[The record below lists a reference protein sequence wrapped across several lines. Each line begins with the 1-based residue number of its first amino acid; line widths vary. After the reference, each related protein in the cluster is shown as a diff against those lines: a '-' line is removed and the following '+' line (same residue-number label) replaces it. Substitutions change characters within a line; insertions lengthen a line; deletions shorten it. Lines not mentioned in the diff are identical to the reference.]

1 MHFLFKSALR
11 LQGFPIVDAE
21 AELSHIHQL
30 DPTQALKRSISKRWD
45 IYNYHVASN
54 PVYRSHV
61 NQYNITEWHN
71 IPILTK
77 KKLQQPI
84 KNRLSKGYSTTNAH
98 IHNTSGSSGT
108 PFFFAKDKF
117 CHAMSWAVIGNRFG
131 WHNIEMGKSLQAR
144 FYGIPL
150 GGIKYYKEKLKD
162 YLAARVRFPVFDLS
176 DQKLEIYLNEF
187 TKHPFVYLNGYTS
200 SLVLFARYITR
211 QGITLKDI
219 CPTLKAAFTTS
230 EVCDELDR
238 QIMEQGFGVKVVN
251 EYGAAELDLIAFE
264 DEDGDWLVNHETLF
278 VEILGKDG
286 KPVQPGTEG
295 RVVITSLYNKA
306 MPFIRYELGDTAVL
320 SAKTKGAY
328 QLLEK
333 VSGRINDVAI
343 LPSGKKAPGL
353 TFYYISKSLL
363 EQGGIIKEFIIRQT
377 ALNHFIFE
385 YTAER
390 LLNEQEKIQVQQAM
404 DKYLEPGLQATFEYK
419 EVIQRSKSGK
429 LKHFHCE
436 IPSQA

>member
-1 MHFLFKSALR
+1 MPSLFNLALKI
-11 LQGFPIVDAE
+11 QGFPLSKALE
-21 AELSHIHQL
+21 ELTRIQCSNESDL
-30 DPTQALKRSISKRWD
+30 TERNRNKRWE
-45 IYNYHVASN
+45 IYNYHIERN
-54 PVYRSHV
+54 PVYRKFTQ
-61 NQYNITEWHN
+61 NRQITDWQDV
-71 IPILTK
+71 PILTK
-77 KKLQQPI
+77 QDLQQPL
-84 KNRLSKGYSTTNAH
+84 NTRLSAGIKSKDIH

-117 CHAMSWAVIGNRFG
+117 CHAMSWAVIENRFG

-176 DQKLEIYLNEF
+176 DQKLEVYLTEF
-187 TKHPFVYLNGYTS
+187 TKHPFAYLNGYTS

-251 EYGAAELDLIAFE
+251 EYGAAELDLVAFE

-306 MPFIRYELGDTAVL
+306 MPFIRYELGDTAIL
-320 SAKTKGAY
+320 SAKTKGTY

-343 LPSGKKAPGL
+343 LPSGKKSPGL

-390 LLNEQEKIQVQQAM
+390 LLNEQEKTQVQQAM
-404 DKYLEPGLQATFEYK
+404 DKYLEPGLRATFEYK
-419 EVIQRSKSGK
+419 EAIQRSKSGK